1 MNKKQIIIIPNEQE
15 VRLPIFTKK
24 CNYHREG
31 IINFVFNNGINLYG
45 KEYSQS
51 FPEMSFELAEQ
62 NYLVIGT
69 DEWNNMMT
77 LIVFVPNK
85 VSPKQIEYFE
95 KGKEKLNKYNIM
107 FYSYDENKKLK
118 IYDNATIN
126 VYYRKNDEITI
137 YDELI
142 KELNRKL
149 PTKNKTKKLVKEN
162 KKD

>member
-69 DEWNNMMT
+69 DEWSNEKV
-77 LIVFVPNK
+77 LIAFLPNK
-85 VSPKQIEYFE
+85 VSPRQLEYFE
-95 KGKEKLNKYNIM
+95 RGKERLKEYEIM
-107 FYSYDENKKLK
+107 FYSYDENNNLK
-118 IYDNATIN
+118 IYDNTTISAYN
-126 VYYRKNDEITI
+126 VGNNEISI
-137 YDELI
+137 LDELI
-142 KELNRKL
+142 KELNRKSQ
-149 PTKNKTKKLVKEN
+149 TSNKIKKLVKEP
-162 KKD
+162 KED